1 MVTVRVKKGEICG
14 ICSLTD
20 FRVKSNLCSSHLKL
34 CDGPSKNVQLTAS
47 HHDLTNQWVVPCSLA
62 ALTWLTHHFF
72 SLLTLNW
79 DTWDFHL
86 KVGQTRGHFKHPF
99 CLCITVSLFPPI
111 NRPGFT
117 SADHLHLGVCSHLDP
132 RIWFALPD
140 NLPDSAPIIYSGL
153 GPPWASSPLTARLTS
168 KTNIG
173 KTTKNE
179 HFYLRLNKTAIESKL
194 YFPHISAA
202 SLFCEHFQERRRETV
217 CFSASIDWLPG
228 LLIVCLAANRF
239 TKMINAL
246 LWQVLLWHSLDD
258 CKPVCVC
265 VFVANP
271 VPGGSLAAP
280 SSQWKSL
287 NSYSYINWTAVD
299 LLLSRRAHAQLAVRF
314 HLKLRNYDS
323 LQWTSCFK

>member
-1 MVTVRVKKGEICG
+1 MGST
-14 ICSLTD
+14 
-20 FRVKSNLCSSHLKL
+20 
-34 CDGPSKNVQLTAS
+34 
-47 HHDLTNQWVVPCSLA
+47 LA
-62 ALTWLTHHFF
+62 
-72 SLLTLNW
+72 
-79 DTWDFHL
+79 
-86 KVGQTRGHFKHPF
+86 G
-99 CLCITVSLFPPI
+99 
-111 NRPGFT
+111 
-117 SADHLHLGVCSHLDP
+117 
-132 RIWFALPD
+132 
-140 NLPDSAPIIYSGL
+140 
-153 GPPWASSPLTARLTS
+153 SPLTVRLTS
-168 KTNIG
+168 KTNIR

-194 YFPHISAA
+194 LMSPFLMYFPHISAA

-217 CFSASIDWLPG
+217 CFSASVDWLPG

-287 NSYSYINWTAVD
+287 LTPTRI
-299 LLLSRRAHAQLAVRF
+299 
-314 HLKLRNYDS
+314 
-323 LQWTSCFK
+323 